1 MTTEYSKPLP
11 RPPNEELSRPFWDA
25 AKRHQM
31 VLPRCKTCAN
41 LFFYPRELCPN
52 CYSSDTEWVG
62 VSGKGRLY
70 SYTVVYQPAHP
81 AFQPDTPYIY
91 AIVQLDEGPR
101 IPTNLVD
108 CEIEDARIDMPVE
121 VAFEDVS
128 DDATLG
134 MFKPA

>member
-25 AKRHQM
+25 AKSHQLVM
-31 VLPRCKTCAN
+31 PRCKSCAN

-52 CYSSDTEWVG
+52 CDSSDTEWVG

-70 SYTVVYQPAHP
+70 SYTVVYQAGNP
-81 AFQPDTPYIY
+81 AFQPDTLYIY
-91 AIVQLDEGPR
+91 ALVQLDEGPR

-108 CEIEDARIDMPVE
+108 CEIEDAEIDMPVE
-121 VAFEDVS
+121 VAFEDVT
-128 DDATLG
+128 DDATLVK
-134 MFKPA
+134 FKPA